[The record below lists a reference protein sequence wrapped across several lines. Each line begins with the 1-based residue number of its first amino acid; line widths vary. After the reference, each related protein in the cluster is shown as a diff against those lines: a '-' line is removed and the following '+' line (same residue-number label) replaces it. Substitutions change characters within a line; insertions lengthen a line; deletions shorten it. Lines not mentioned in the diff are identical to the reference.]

1 MIDYNASIIA
11 RLEYEE
17 RIRSLI
23 PVRDYDDRLKDD
35 RSLSIWP
42 VRGGIA
48 ATPEDG
54 SEQPGVLYTLGSAL
68 VALGERIRD
77 QHDYNVKSRSHSK
90 NSSVMG

>member
-1 MIDYNASIIA
+1 MSDYNASIIA

-17 RIRSLI
+17 RVRSLV

-42 VRGGIA
+42 LRAGLA
-48 ATPEDG
+48 DPSEEK

-68 VALGERIRD
+68 IALGEKLRAQRG
-77 QHDYNVKSRSHSK
+77 YSLKAVSHSK
-90 NSSVMG
+90 SSNALG

>member
-11 RLEYEE
+11 RLEHEE
-17 RIRSLI
+17 RVRSLI

-35 RSLSIWP
+35 RLLSTEP
-42 VRGGIA
+42 VRGGVA
-48 ATPEDG
+48 ATSDEE

-68 VALGERIRD
+68 VALGERIKD
-77 QHDYNVKSRSHSK
+77 QQADNAKSQSHGK

>member
-11 RLEYEE
+11 RLEHEE
-17 RIRSLI
+17 RVRSLI

-42 VRGGIA
+42 LRAGIA
-48 ATPEDG
+48 ATPEDE

-77 QHDYNVKSRSHSK
+77 QQAYNAKSRSRNK